1 MGIVK
6 LRKGHV
12 QAVWSGHPW
21 VFAQAIARVEGA
33 PALGD
38 AVRVVDP
45 NGKFIG
51 AGFWTPD
58 SAIPVRLLSR
68 DPAERLD
75 EAAIARRIER
85 AATFR
90 RDFVHRP
97 RPGDTG
103 YRLVHAEGDAL
114 PGLIVDV
121 YGDVA
126 VAEILTAGM
135 KRFEDAVFAHVA
147 RVTGAKTIVRAATR
161 PRGEGFANEHGVVRG
176 PEIDALRFFERGF
189 ELSLPTTLTQKTGYY
204 FDQRDNRARV
214 ESLAHGR
221 VLDAYAYVGSMG
233 LAAAR
238 GGAEEVVC
246 LDSSAPVAAA
256 GAAIAQR
263 NGYGDRITFH
273 RDDVKKALPRMV
285 QQGQRFDVVIV
296 DPPKLAA
303 SRRHLDRARRA
314 YQKLNELAARLLVDG
329 GILITCSCSA
339 AMRPSDFV
347 RSVNRGIR
355 RAGRWGT
362 LLAYGAQAPDHPTPA
377 AFPEGRY
384 LKAMFLR
391 VDR

>member
-1 MGIVK
+1 MGTVR
-6 LRKGHV
+6 LRKGRV

-38 AVRVVDP
+38 PVRVVDP
-45 NGKFIG
+45 DGRFLG

-68 DPAERLD
+68 DPDERID
-75 EAAIARRIER
+75 EAAIARRIDR
-85 AATFR
+85 AAAFR

-97 RPGDTG
+97 SPGETG
-103 YRLVHAEGDAL
+103 YRLVHAEGDSL

-126 VAEILTAGM
+126 VAQILTAGM

-147 RVTGAKTIVRAATR
+147 RVTGAKTVVRAATN
-161 PRGEGFANEHGVVRG
+161 PRGEGFVNEQEVVRG
-176 PEIDALRFFERGF
+176 PEVSSLRFFERGF
-189 ELSLPTTLTQKTGYY
+189 EFSLPTSLSQKTGYY

-221 VLDAYAYVGSMG
+221 VLDAYAYVGAMG

-238 GGAEEVVC
+238 GGADEVVC
-246 LDSSAPVAAA
+246 LDSSAPAVAA
-256 GAAIAQR
+256 GAAIAQH
-263 NGYGDRITFH
+263 NGLGDRITF
-273 RDDVKKALPRMV
+273 RREDVKKALPRMA
-285 QQGQRFDVVIV
+285 QRGERFDVVIV

-314 YQKLNELAARLLVDG
+314 YERLNELATKLLVDG

-347 RSVNRGIR
+347 RSVNAGIR